1 MVETQLWTRHY
12 FDSINGEPRANPE
25 RASFRTK
32 GGDKDQVTLLHF
44 PALQWSCRYDSE
56 VGFLMCRSRHFD
68 SHLRRRKSGLG
79 YGSLSVPL
87 LRP

>member
-1 MVETQLWTRHY
+1 MFFKHGCLLSIMSQFLSYCSTLFMVETQLWIRHY

-44 PALQWSCRYDSE
+44 PALQDLIC
-56 VGFLMCRSRHFD
+56 
-68 SHLRRRKSGLG
+68 
-79 YGSLSVPL
+79 P
-87 LRP
+87 